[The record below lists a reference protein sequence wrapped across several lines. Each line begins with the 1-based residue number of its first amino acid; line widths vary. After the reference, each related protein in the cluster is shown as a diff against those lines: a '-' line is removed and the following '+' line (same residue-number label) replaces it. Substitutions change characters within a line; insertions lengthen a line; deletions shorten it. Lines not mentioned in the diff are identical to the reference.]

1 MLRNPP
7 RSGEQLRIISASQH
21 SPPAMLT
28 LRSTL
33 LRVALLY
40 LGAVYGGMEVD
51 DNERA
56 RAGHMSKTSAQPAR
70 VTCQNLGGSHVK
82 TWAGHM
88 SKPAKMTERSGIPA
102 L

>member
-40 LGAVYGGMEVD
+40 LGAASGGRDIVEND
-51 DNERA
+51 RA
-56 RAGHMSKTSAQPAR
+56 D
-70 VTCQNLGGSHVK
+70 
-82 TWAGHM
+82 AGHM
-88 SKPAKMTERSGIPA
+88 SKPGRVTCQNSERPSGAK
-102 L
+102 